1 MSDVEEQQQ
10 EQQQVRQGGK
20 KVKGREANPRKWNEE
35 VEEVV
40 QSKSLTTHLHT
51 YQRNHGKGTNQDGA
65 GIRNPNFECQIM
77 MTTDMFMDL

>member
-40 QSKSLTTHLHT
+40 QSKSLTTHTSLHI
-51 YQRNHGKGTNQDGA
+51 RDIMEKGLTKTGQGSGTRILNVK
-65 GIRNPNFECQIM
+65 
-77 MTTDMFMDL
+77 